1 MPPEYAI
8 DGVFSVKSDVYSFGV
23 LVLEM
28 VSGKRNRGFCH
39 PDHNLSLLGHVSD
52 VNQYNPFW
60 FCFVIFCFKFSDE
73 WFWPYFA
80 NFQGF
85 NLISFPPKLTFTSD
99 LNSQAWRLYKEDR
112 QLELIDNSVKE
123 SCNPN
128 EVLRSIHV
136 GLLCVQQCPEYRPT
150 MSTVVLM
157 LSSETAL
164 PEPKEP
170 GFHTGRHL
178 SEMDSSPIKQEGFS
192 TNGLTI
198 TLLEAR

>member
-1 MPPEYAI
+1 M
-8 DGVFSVKSDVYSFGV
+8 
-23 LVLEM
+23 
-28 VSGKRNRGFCH
+28 
-39 PDHNLSLLGHVSD
+39 
-52 VNQYNPFW
+52 
-60 FCFVIFCFKFSDE
+60 
-73 WFWPYFA
+73 
-80 NFQGF
+80 
-85 NLISFPPKLTFTSD
+85 
-99 LNSQAWRLYKEDR
+99 
-112 QLELIDNSVKE
+112 ELIDNSEKE
-123 SCNPN
+123 LRNPN